1 MCQRDRPNRDW
12 PVRGHITHVKKGDFH
27 FSLVSTAFVTYLFVG
42 NKRRE
47 EEEDKKRSPSSRQL
61 IEKYAKPWPWHSSP
75 IFIGLQ
81 KLSGRRDR

>member
-47 EEEDKKRSPSSRQL
+47 EEEEKREARHRDSS
-61 IEKYAKPWPWHSSP
+61 
-75 IFIGLQ
+75 
-81 KLSGRRDR
+81 